1 MSAPAVPR
9 APLTLLC
16 PDPGPVIFPPAAP
29 RTRSTAWVR
38 PALLSVLWFVG
49 VVALLLTVAPPVIVV
64 HWANGHMV
72 DSESLYPAFAREFN
86 HAGIRTASGR
96 PIQVRIVRANSGEI
110 AGELISRILRG
121 TTLDKAKP
129 NPTLVT
135 PAADHWLGEVNQ
147 SVGRTVVDLDRLQTP
162 ATTLIGIVTT
172 RDLARC
178 IGWPDREVGFADVA
192 SLATGSPEST
202 DLASRCRLIPRAR
215 TGFTYPARSS
225 TARSVLY
232 SLYAIAA
239 GTSPERLSLEDVD
252 RPSVRQYI
260 SSFRNAVDCYLPDT
274 LDLNR
279 KMVLEPSCADFYFL
293 AEDNLVK
300 LYQGKIQVAPGQR
313 RGLERDLVMIYPR
326 EGAVV
331 HNHSAFLVRASWVTA
346 DQADAAARWITFLM
360 AEPQQQSF
368 MQEGFRRGT
377 QGDCVHPLGSPFR
390 PCTERPSTL
399 IYPDKIDPAVAVEI
413 SHRWP

>member
-1 MSAPAVPR
+1 MFLLQAGSLVHSAR
-9 APLTLLC
+9 R
-16 PDPGPVIFPPAAP
+16 GRPV
-29 RTRSTAWVR
+29 
-38 PALLSVLWFVG
+38 LLSLAWLAG
-49 VVALLLTVAPPVIVV
+49 IAALLLTVPPPVVVV

-72 DSESLYPAFAREFN
+72 DSDTLYAAFAREFN
-86 HAGIRTASGR
+86 HADHRTSTGRSIR
-96 PIQVRIVRANSGEI
+96 VHVVRANSGEI
-110 AGELISRILRG
+110 AGELTSRILRG
-121 TTLDKAKP
+121 TPLDKAKP

-147 SVGRTVVDLDRLQTP
+147 AVGRAVVDLERLQTP

-178 IGWPDREVGFADVA
+178 LGWPERSVGFADVA
-192 SLATGSPEST
+192 ALATGSPEFA
-202 DLASRCRLIPRAR
+202 DLASRCRLVPKAR

-239 GTSPERLSLEDVD
+239 GTSPERLSLQDID
-252 RPSVRQYI
+252 RSTVSQYI

-279 KMVLEPSCADFYFL
+279 KMVLEPTCADFYFL

-300 LYQGKIQVAPGQR
+300 LYQGKIQVAPGQH

-331 HNHSAFLVRASWVTA
+331 HNHSAFLVRSDWVTPDHA
-346 DQADAAARWITFLM
+346 EAAARWTAFLK

-368 MQEGFRRGT
+368 MQEGFRRGAE
-377 QGDCVHPLGSPFR
+377 GVCVDPLGSPFR
-390 PCTERPSTL
+390 PCAERPASL

-413 SHRWP
+413 SQRWR